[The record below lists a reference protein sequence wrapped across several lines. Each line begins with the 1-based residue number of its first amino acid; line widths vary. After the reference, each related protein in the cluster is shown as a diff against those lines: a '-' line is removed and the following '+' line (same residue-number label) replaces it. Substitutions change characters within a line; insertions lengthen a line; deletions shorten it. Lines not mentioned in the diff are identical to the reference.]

1 MWYNVGT
8 LKKRKAGA
16 QMATQKDNYAPRPLS
31 TSIEYPGYQFYAE
44 LRFEGHT
51 ADECLRYAALT
62 VQGWLCER
70 IRKADGSIPDELRCV
85 PADHFMEITSSDL
98 KSIKRSFSEI
108 IFLPDDGIWS
118 LMLREPDP
126 AIAARSYVTNVGL
139 RVKGEAVEF
148 GVYTDVVDRDRSLPE
163 QDKAFRPQFVRLL
176 FETRGMTLA
185 QVEPLAFR
193 EIIHVSD
200 KRGVARLKSLADDR
214 ENQHPLIV
222 FTHAKQ
228 EQATTPDME
237 QFMAEMMKAP
247 VLPRLGL
254 PPIKTPPV
262 DIKKMQSHFMPY
274 DAEEFARHL
283 YGFARA
289 YIVSPEAFAELR
301 AKFNRAR
308 LNEGGILIIEP
319 KAFGGAIKA
328 LRYKAGLNSAWY
340 RGVTRDLMNTLQCYS
355 KHKPYS
361 YGNILFVED
370 ARQLM
375 REHELEAIR
384 ASIHLEKSSELQQV
398 LSLLEK
404 ERSTSAEQARYINE
418 LRSQMRDEYN
428 RGVDSERHHAE
439 QLEAQNNKLRADNA
453 ALKANN
459 DAMRQAFVEF
469 SAMKTI
475 VDRVQSVEKMPK
487 TNEEVVAYFQMFF
500 ADRLGFTERGQKTAI
515 KCDINP
521 EMLWACLFQVGKVLV
536 DLYRNGVRDIEATF
550 KECTG
555 WELAPS
561 EGSMTRDISDMMRQ
575 RKDIYEGREISV
587 EPHIKFPKAA
597 RKTGAQYQRL
607 YYAYDP
613 ETRKVVVGY
622 VGDHL
627 ENYLSQSVH

>member
-1 MWYNVGT
+1 
-8 LKKRKAGA
+8 
-16 QMATQKDNYAPRPLS
+16 MATQKDIYAPRPLS

-70 IRKADGSIPDELRCV
+70 IRKADGSIPDELRCI
-85 PADHFMEITSSDL
+85 PADRFMEIASSDL
-98 KSIKRSFSEI
+98 KSVKRPFSEI
-108 IFLPDDGIWS
+108 ISLPDEGIWS
-118 LMLREPDP
+118 LMVREPDP

-176 FETRGMTLA
+176 FETHGMTLA

-193 EIIHVSD
+193 EIIHVYD
-200 KRGVARLKSLADDR
+200 KRGVARLKFLADDR

-222 FTHAKQ
+222 FTHAKK
-228 EQATTPDME
+228 EQAITPDME
-237 QFMAEMMKAP
+237 QFMAEMMKGPA
-247 VLPRLGL
+247 LPLLGL

-262 DIKKMQSHFMPY
+262 DIEKKQSHFIPY

-289 YIVSPEAFAELR
+289 YIVSPEAFTELR

-308 LNEGGILIIEP
+308 LNEGDILIVEP

-328 LRYKAGLNSAWY
+328 LQYRAGLNSAWY
-340 RGVTRDLMNTLQCYS
+340 RDVTGDLMNTLQCYS

-361 YGNILFVED
+361 YGSILFVDD

-384 ASIHLEKSSELQQV
+384 ASIHLEKSGELQQV

-428 RGVDSERHHAE
+428 RGVESERHHAE
-439 QLEAQNNKLRADNA
+439 QLEAQNDKLRADNA
-453 ALKANN
+453 ALKSNN
-459 DAMRQAFVEF
+459 DAMRQSFTEF
-469 SAMKTI
+469 SAMREITE
-475 VDRVQSVEKMPK
+475 RVQTVAKMPK
-487 TNEEVVAYFQMFF
+487 TNEDVVTYFQLFF
-500 ADRLGFTERGQKTAI
+500 ADRLGFTERGMKTAA
-515 KCDINP
+515 KCDIVP
-521 EMLWACLFQVGKVLV
+521 EMLWTCLFQVAKALV
-536 DLYRNGVRDIEATF
+536 DLYRDGVQDVEKTF
-550 KECTG
+550 KERTG
-555 WELAPS
+555 WELATT
-561 EGSMTRDISDMMRQ
+561 EGAETRKIADMMNL

-587 EPHIKFPKAA
+587 EPHIKFPKSA

-613 ETRKVVVGY
+613 EIRKVIVGY

-627 ENYLSQSVH
+627 ENYLSLSFH

>member
-1 MWYNVGT
+1 
-8 LKKRKAGA
+8 
-16 QMATQKDNYAPRPLS
+16 MATQKDNYAPRPLS

-70 IRKADGSIPDELRCV
+70 IRKADGIIPEELRCV
-85 PADHFMEITSSDL
+85 SANHFMEITSSDL
-98 KSIKRSFSEI
+98 KSIKRPFSEI
-108 IFLPDDGIWS
+108 ISLPNEGIWS
-118 LMLREPDP
+118 LMVREPDP

-176 FETRGMTLA
+176 FETHGMTLT

-193 EIIHVSD
+193 QIIHVSD

-214 ENQHPLIV
+214 ENQHPLII

-237 QFMAEMMKAP
+237 QFMAEMMKGPA
-247 VLPRLGL
+247 LPRFGL

-262 DIKKMQSHFMPY
+262 DIEKKESHFMPY
-274 DAEEFARHL
+274 DAEEFAKHL

-289 YIVSPEAFAELR
+289 YIVSPETFTELR
-301 AKFNRAR
+301 AKFNRVR
-308 LNEGGILIIEP
+308 LNEGDILIVEP
-319 KAFGGAIKA
+319 KAFGGAIKT
-328 LRYKAGLNSAWY
+328 LQYREGLNSAWY
-340 RGVTRDLMNTLQCYS
+340 RSVTGDLMNTLQCYS

-361 YGNILFVED
+361 YGNILFVDD

-384 ASIHLEKSSELQQV
+384 ASIHLEKSGELQQV

-453 ALKANN
+453 ALKASN
-459 DAMRQAFVEF
+459 DAMRQSFTEF
-469 SAMKTI
+469 STIKAI
-475 VDRVQSVEKMPK
+475 VDRVQTVEKMPK
-487 TNEEVVAYFQMFF
+487 TNEDVVAYFQMFF
-500 ADRLGFTERGQKTAI
+500 ADRLGFTERGQKTAV

-521 EMLWACLFQVGKVLV
+521 EMLWASLFQAATVLV
-536 DLYRNGVRDIEATF
+536 DLYRNGVRDIETAF

-555 WELAPS
+555 WELAPT
-561 EGSMTRDISDMMRQ
+561 EGSMTREISDMMSQ
-575 RKDIYEGREISV
+575 RKDFYEGREISV
-587 EPHIKFPKAA
+587 EPHIKFPKSA

-607 YYAYDP
+607 YYAYDS

-627 ENYLSQSVH
+627 ENYLSLSFH

>member
-1 MWYNVGT
+1 MV
-8 LKKRKAGA
+8 
-16 QMATQKDNYAPRPLS
+16 TQKDNYAPRPLS

-51 ADECLRYAALT
+51 AAECLRYAALT

-70 IRKADGSIPDELRCV
+70 IRKADGSIPAELCCA
-85 PADHFMEITSSDL
+85 PADRYMEIASSDL
-98 KSIKRSFSEI
+98 KSIKRPFSEI
-108 IFLPDDGIWS
+108 ISLPDDGIWS
-118 LMLREPDP
+118 LMVREPDP

-163 QDKAFRPQFVRLL
+163 LDKAYRPQFVRLL
-176 FETRGMTLA
+176 FETKGMTLA
-185 QVEPLAFR
+185 QVEPFAFR
-193 EIIHVSD
+193 KIIHVSD
-200 KRGVARLKSLADDR
+200 RRGVARLKSLADDR

-228 EQATTPDME
+228 EQAATPDME

-254 PPIKTPPV
+254 PPVKMPSA
-262 DIKKMQSHFMPY
+262 DIEKKPSHFLPY

-289 YIVSPEAFAELR
+289 YIASPEAFAELR
-301 AKFNRAR
+301 AKFSRAR
-308 LNEGGILIIEP
+308 LNEGDILIVEP
-319 KAFGGAIKA
+319 KAFGGAIRA
-328 LRYKAGLNSAWY
+328 LQYMAGLDSAWY
-340 RGVTRDLMNTLQCYS
+340 RGVTGDLMNALQCYS

-361 YGNILFVED
+361 YGSILFVDD

-375 REHELEAIR
+375 REHELDAIR
-384 ASIHLEKSSELQQV
+384 ASIHLEKSNELQQV

-404 ERSTSAEQARYINE
+404 ERSTSAEQAQYINE

-439 QLEAQNNKLRADNA
+439 QLEAQNNRLRADNA

-459 DAMRQAFVEF
+459 EAMRRSFAEF
-469 SAMKTI
+469 SAMREITE
-475 VDRVQSVEKMPK
+475 RVQTVAKMPK
-487 TNEEVVAYFQMFF
+487 TNEDVLAYFQLVY

-521 EMLWACLFQVGKVLV
+521 EMLWACLYRVARVLV
-536 DLYRNGVRDIEATF
+536 DLYRNGVMEIENAF
-550 KECTG
+550 KESTG
-555 WELAPS
+555 WELATT
-561 EGSMTRDISDMMRQ
+561 EGAETRKIAEYMNQ
-575 RKDIYEGREISV
+575 RIDVYEGREISV
-587 EPHIKFPKAA
+587 EPHIKFPKSVL
-597 RKTGAQYQRL
+597 KTGAKYQRL

-613 ETRKVVVGY
+613 LSRKIIVGY

-627 ENYLSQSVH
+627 ENYLSLSTH

>member
-1 MWYNVGT
+1 
-8 LKKRKAGA
+8 
-16 QMATQKDNYAPRPLS
+16 MATQKDIYAPRPLS

-70 IRKADGSIPDELRCV
+70 IRKADGNIPDELRCI
-85 PADHFMEITSSDL
+85 PADRFMEIASSDL
-98 KSIKRSFSEI
+98 KSIKRPFSEI
-108 IFLPDDGIWS
+108 VSLADEGIWT
-118 LMLREPDP
+118 LMVREPDP

-139 RVKGEAVEF
+139 RVKGETVEF
-148 GVYTDVVDRDRSLPE
+148 GVYTNVVDRDRSLPE

-176 FETRGMTLA
+176 FETEGMTLR

-193 EIIHVSD
+193 KIIKVSD
-200 KRGVARLKSLADDR
+200 KRGVARLKALADDR
-214 ENQHPLIV
+214 DNQLPLIV

-228 EQATTPDME
+228 AQTTASEME
-237 QFMAEMMKAP
+237 QFMAEMMKGPAT
-247 VLPRLGL
+247 PRLGL
-254 PPIKTPPV
+254 PMISTPPV
-262 DIKKMQSHFMPY
+262 AVEKKPSHAMPY
-274 DAEEFARHL
+274 DAEEFARHI

-289 YIVSPEAFAELR
+289 YIAAPEVFAELR
-301 AKFNRAR
+301 AKFNKAR
-308 LNEGGILIIEP
+308 LNEGDILVVEP
-319 KAFGGAIKA
+319 KAFGGAVKA
-328 LRYKAGLNSAWY
+328 HPYREGLKSSWYK
-340 RGVTRDLMNTLQCYS
+340 GVTEDLTRDLQCYS

-361 YGNILFVED
+361 YGSILFTDD

-375 REHELEAIR
+375 REHELEVLR
-384 ASIHLEKSSELQQV
+384 ASIHLEKSGELQQL

-428 RGVDSERHHAE
+428 RGAASERHYAE
-439 QLEAQNNKLRADNA
+439 QLETQNNKIKADNA
-453 ALKANN
+453 TLKANN
-459 DAMRQAFVEF
+459 EAMRQAFAEF
-469 SAMKTI
+469 SAMKAI

-487 TNEEVVAYFQMFF
+487 TNEDVVACFQLFF
-500 ADRLGFTERGQKTAI
+500 ADRLGFTERGQKTAV

-521 EMLWACLFQVGKVLV
+521 EMLWTCLFQVARVLV
-536 DLYRNGVRDIEATF
+536 DLYRNGVRDIETTF

-555 WELAPS
+555 WELAPT
-561 EGSMTRDISDMMRQ
+561 EGSMTREISDMMSQ

-587 EPHIKFPKAA
+587 EPHIKFPKSA

-607 YYAYDP
+607 YYAYDS
-613 ETRKVVVGY
+613 ETRRIVVGY

-627 ENYLSQSVH
+627 ENYMSLSYH